1 VPKSEFMAKPFL
13 NASKFFE
20 VAKKGFI
27 GGQYN
32 PFAKAIKLGGQY
44 DALVAIT
51 FSVMT
56 VEAFLG
62 ELIALSRDREES
74 DAQSL
79 ANSIRERMSIE
90 EKLFN
95 ASCITS
101 DTPLVKG
108 IGTYQ
113 DFKLLV
119 QIRDAIVHP
128 WAGDT
133 IDDGLIERHAKILR
147 QLRSRRISSVKQ
159 SVSIHKEDE
168 DFTKEA
174 EDDQTIDLMCLPFIS
189 SVATEDV
196 AKWSY
201 KVVSNVIVS
210 FVDNMRESP
219 FKNCLKDYTNGRFQ
233 EPSQNDLDELFEL
246 GKIFLKFNCWTSDDF
261 LAKIRKKEL
270 IVSIPT
276 DV

>member
-1 VPKSEFMAKPFL
+1 MAKPFL
-13 NASKFFE
+13 SASKFFE
-20 VAKKGFI
+20 VAKKGFT
-27 GGQYN
+27 GGQYK
-32 PFAKAIKLGGQY
+32 PLAKAFKLGGQY

-62 ELIALSRDREES
+62 ELIVLSRDREEA

-79 ANSIRERMSIE
+79 ANSIREKMSIE
-90 EKLFN
+90 DKLFN
-95 ASCITS
+95 ASCSTS

-108 IGTYQ
+108 KVIFQ

-119 QIRDAIVHP
+119 DTRAAIVHL
-128 WAGDT
+128 WAGDSM
-133 IDDGLIERHAKILR
+133 DDGLIERHTKILK
-147 QLRSRRISSVKQ
+147 QLRSRGIISVNQ
-159 SVSIHKEDE
+159 SIGIHKEAE

-189 SVATEDV
+189 LVTTEGV

-201 KVVSNVIVS
+201 EVVSKVIMS
-210 FVDNMRESP
+210 FVDGMRESP

-233 EPSQNDLDELFEL
+233 ELSQNDLDELLEL
-246 GKIFLKFNCWTSDDF
+246 RKIVNKFQCQTSDDF